1 MEKNT
6 RDLTKKP
13 KALAVTEGNAPKIQL
28 LLDQLQAKS
37 NASILDAEDILR
49 IAEKAEF
56 ALEKAEI
63 CKRERAGAQYS
74 ESPDGPDCRA
84 YKYTRLGTS
93 INLMRR
99 SRHWELVNAQRIK
112 TYPAQRGK
120 SVLSLTDKQKI
131 TVLSKVMSKYAIS
144 SSLIANLHKGS

>member
-1 MEKNT
+1 MSAQVLNI
-6 RDLTKKP
+6 R
-13 KALAVTEGNAPKIQL
+13 KA
-28 LLDQLQAKS
+28 
-37 NASILDAEDILR
+37 R
-49 IAEKAEF
+49 
-56 ALEKAEI
+56 
-63 CKRERAGAQYS
+63 
-74 ESPDGPDCRA
+74 DGPDCRA

-99 SRHWELVNAQRIK
+99 SRDWELVSAQRIK